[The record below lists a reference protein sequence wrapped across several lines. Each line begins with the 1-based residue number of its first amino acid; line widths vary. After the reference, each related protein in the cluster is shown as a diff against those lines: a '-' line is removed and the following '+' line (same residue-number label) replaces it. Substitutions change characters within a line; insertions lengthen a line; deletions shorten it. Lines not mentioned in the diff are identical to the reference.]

1 MANRLINETSPY
13 LLQHANNPVEWY
25 PWGPEAL
32 ARAKEEGKPILLS
45 IGYAACHWCH
55 VMERE
60 SFEDPDIAAVMNQN
74 FVNIKVDREE
84 RPELDSIYMQAVQ
97 AMTGRGGWPMTVF
110 LTPDLKPFYSGTY
123 FPPEDRMGMPGFPRI
138 LTALTDAYRERRGDV
153 LQAAEEVNAFLQR
166 SAAVGVSTEPLTDDC
181 CEGRSGRSPRRS
193 TGVRRAGRRAQVP
206 AADDVGVPASLLAED
221 GGAGT
226 AGDGDADA
234 DADDPGRHLRPPGG
248 GLPSLHGGRNWLV
261 PHFEKMLY
269 DNALLVRLYLHA
281 YQATGRSMYRQV
293 VERVLDYLLR
303 DMRDPA
309 GGFASSQDADSE
321 GEEGVFYVWSA
332 QELRDVLGEEDA
344 AVLARY
350 FGVTEAGNFE
360 GRNVLHR
367 FSAPEAIAEGLGMT
381 PEALAETVARGSEK
395 LHDVRR
401 TREWPLRDDK
411 VLTAWNAMVLG
422 ALSEAAGTLE
432 RPDYLE
438 EARVTARFLL
448 SGLRQDGRL
457 LRTYRDGQAKLPG
470 YLEDYAYTVDG
481 LISLYEASLE
491 REWLE
496 EARTLADSMLYLF
509 WDEGRGTFYDTAR
522 DHETLIVRPR
532 DIFDNAMPC
541 GGSTATLALLRLGAL
556 TGDDVYRRTA
566 TRALRSVRGLLAQHP
581 AGLRALA
588 VRAGLLPVDS
598 EGGRHRGAAGRCG
611 DGGAAGGGA
620 PGLHP
625 EQGGGGG
632 GVGGGRGSERHPAA
646 GDAWDDR
653 RAADGLRV
661 RELRVHDAGQRA
673 GGDAGAAEVE
683 AGGAEGAGDR
693 AALGVGALLPKPL
706 LEAGVVAGLE
716 DGALAGEVHL
726 AWVGPGRAAQQVGE

>member
-60 SFEDPDIAAVMNQN
+60 SFEDPDIAEVMNRN

-123 FPPEDRMGMPGFPRI
+123 FPPEDRMGMPGFPR
-138 LTALTDAYRERRGDV
+138 LLAALTDAYRERRADV

-166 SAAVGVSTEPLTDDC
+166 SATVGVSNEPLTDDLLR
-181 CEGRSGRSPRRS
+181 GAFRQIASAFD
-193 TGVRRAGRRAQVP
+193 GVYG
-206 AADDVGVPASLLAED
+206 GL
-221 GGAGT
+221 GGAPKFPQPMTWEFLLRYSHRTGEQGPLSMVQLT
-226 AGDGDADA
+226 LTRMVQGGIFDHLAGGFHRYTVDG
-234 DADDPGRHLRPPGG
+234 
-248 GLPSLHGGRNWLV
+248 NWLV

-269 DNALLVRLYLHA
+269 DNALLARLYLHA
-281 YQATGRSMYRQV
+281 YQATGRTMYRQV

-344 AVLARY
+344 AALARY

-367 FSAPEAIAEGLGMT
+367 FSAPEAVAEGLGMT
-381 PEALAETVARGSEK
+381 PEALAETVARGSET
-395 LHDVRR
+395 LHAVRR

-411 VLTAWNAMVLG
+411 VLTAWNAMALS
-422 ALSEAAGTLE
+422 ALSEAAATLE
-432 RPDYLE
+432 RSDYLD

-457 LRTYRDGQAKLPG
+457 LRTYRDGQTKLPG
-470 YLEDYAYTVDG
+470 YLEDYAFTVDG
-481 LISLYEASLE
+481 LVSLYEASLE
-491 REWLE
+491 QPWLD
-496 EARTLADSMLYLF
+496 EARTLADAMLDLF

-532 DIFDNAMPC
+532 DIFDNATPC
-541 GGSTATLALLRLGAL
+541 GSSTATLALLRLGAL
-556 TGDDVYRRTA
+556 TGNDAYRSA
-566 TRALRSVRGLLAQHP
+566 AVRALRSVRGLLAQHP
-581 AGLRALA
+581 AGFGHWLCALDFYLSTPKEVA
-588 VRAGLLPVDS
+588 I
-598 EGGRHRGAAGRCG
+598 
-611 DGGAAGGGA
+611 
-620 PGLHP
+620 
-625 EQGGGGG
+625 
-632 GVGGGRGSERHPAA
+632 VGPR
-646 GDAWDDR
+646 
-653 RAADGLRV
+653 
-661 RELRVHDAGQRA
+661 
-673 GGDAGAAEVE
+673 GDAGTSALLKAAHRDFIPNKVV
-683 AGGAEGAGDR
+683 AGAESEEEGEAS
-693 AALGVGALLPKPL
+693 GVPL
-706 LEAGVVAGLE
+706 LEMRGMIGGRPTAYVCENYACMMPVNEPQAMLE
-716 DGALAGEVHL
+716 QLRSRPEEPRA
-726 AWVGPGRAAQQVGE
+726 PGIVLP

>member
-1 MANRLINETSPY
+1 MPNRLINETSPY
-13 LLQHANNPVEWY
+13 LQQHANNPVEWY

-60 SFEDPDIAAVMNQN
+60 SFEDPDIAEVMNQN

-138 LTALTDAYRERRGDV
+138 LMALTDAYRERRGDV
-153 LQAAEEVNAFLQR
+153 LQAAEEVNSFLQR
-166 SAAVGVSTEPLTDDC
+166 SAAVGVSNEPLIDDLLR
-181 CEGRSGRSPRRS
+181 GAFRQITSAFD
-193 TGVRRAGRRAQVP
+193 GVYG
-206 AADDVGVPASLLAED
+206 GL
-221 GGAGT
+221 GGAPKFPQPMTWEFLLRFAHRTGEQGPQSMAQLT
-226 AGDGDADA
+226 LTRMVQGGIYDHLAGGFHRYTVDG
-234 DADDPGRHLRPPGG
+234 
-248 GLPSLHGGRNWLV
+248 NWLV

-269 DNALLVRLYLHA
+269 DNALLARLYLHA
-281 YQATGRSMYRQV
+281 FQATGRPMYRQV
-293 VERVLDYLLR
+293 VEAVLDYLLR

-332 QELRDVLGEEDA
+332 QDLRDVLGEEDA

-367 FSAPEAIAEGLGMT
+367 FTAPEAVAEGLGMT

-395 LHDVRR
+395 LHAVRR
-401 TREWPLRDDK
+401 TREWPLRDEK

-422 ALSEAAGTLE
+422 ALAEAAGTLE
-432 RPDYLE
+432 RSDYLE

-448 SGLRQDGRL
+448 SALRQDGRL

-470 YLEDYAYTVDG
+470 YLEDYAFTVDG
-481 LISLYEASLE
+481 LISLYESSLE
-491 REWLE
+491 PCWLE
-496 EARTLADSMLYLF
+496 EARSLADAMLDLF
-509 WDEGRGTFYDTAR
+509 WEEGRGTFYDTAR

-541 GGSTATLALLRLGAL
+541 GSSTATLALLRLGAL
-556 TGDDVYRRTA
+556 TGQDAYRSA
-566 TRALRSVRGLLAQHP
+566 AVRALRSVRGLLAQHP
-581 AGLRALA
+581 AGFGHWLCALDFYLSTPKEIA
-588 VRAGLLPVDS
+588 I
-598 EGGRHRGAAGRCG
+598 
-611 DGGAAGGGA
+611 
-620 PGLHP
+620 
-625 EQGGGGG
+625 
-632 GVGGGRGSERHPAA
+632 VGPR
-646 GDAWDDR
+646 D
-653 RAADGLRV
+653 
-661 RELRVHDAGQRA
+661 DAGTAALLAAAHR
-673 GGDAGAAEVE
+673 DFIPNKVVAGAESE
-683 AGGAEGAGDR
+683 EDGEDSGI
-693 AALGVGALLPKPL
+693 PL
-706 LEAGVVAGLE
+706 LEMRGMVNGRPTAYVCENYACMMPVNEPEAMLE
-716 DGALAGEVHL
+716 QLRSRPDE
-726 AWVGPGRAAQQVGE
+726 PRASGILLP

>member
-1 MANRLINETSPY
+1 MPNRLINETSPY
-13 LLQHANNPVEWY
+13 LQQHANNPVEWY

-32 ARAKEEGKPILLS
+32 ERAKEEEKPILLS

-60 SFEDPDIAAVMNQN
+60 SFEDPDIAEVMNQN

-123 FPPEDRMGMPGFPRI
+123 FPPEDRMGMPGFPR
-138 LTALTDAYRERRGDV
+138 LLMALTDAYRERRADV

-166 SAAVGVSTEPLTDDC
+166 SATVGVSTEPLTDDLLR
-181 CEGRSGRSPRRS
+181 GAFRQIASAFD
-193 TGVRRAGRRAQVP
+193 GVYG
-206 AADDVGVPASLLAED
+206 GL
-221 GGAGT
+221 GGAPKFPQPMT
-226 AGDGDADA
+226 WEFL
-234 DADDPGRHLRPPGG
+234 LRYAHRTGEQGPQSMVQLTLTRMVQG
-248 GLPSLHGGRNWLV
+248 GLYDHLAGGFHRYTVDGKWLV

-269 DNALLVRLYLHA
+269 DNALIARLYLHA
-281 YQATGRSMYRQV
+281 YQGTGRPLYRQV
-293 VERVLDYLLR
+293 VEAVLDYLLR

-321 GEEGVFYVWSA
+321 GEEGIFYVWSA
-332 QELRDVLGEEDA
+332 QELRDVLGDEDA

-367 FSAPEAIAEGLGMT
+367 FSAPEAVASGLGIT
-381 PEALAETVARGSEK
+381 PEELAETVARGSEK
-395 LHDVRR
+395 LHAVRR
-401 TREWPLRDDK
+401 TREWPLRDEK

-422 ALSEAAGTLE
+422 ALAEAAATLE

-448 SGLRQDGRL
+448 GALRRDGRV

-470 YLEDYAYTVDG
+470 YLEDYAFLVDG

-491 REWLE
+491 QPWLD
-496 EARTLADSMLYLF
+496 EARALADAMLDLF

-541 GGSTATLALLRLGAL
+541 GSSTATLALLRLGAL
-556 TGDDVYRRTA
+556 TGQEVYRGA
-566 TRALRSVRGLLAQHP
+566 AVRALRSVRGLLAQHP
-581 AGLRALA
+581 AGFGHWLCALDFYLSTPKEVA
-588 VRAGLLPVDS
+588 I
-598 EGGRHRGAAGRCG
+598 
-611 DGGAAGGGA
+611 
-620 PGLHP
+620 
-625 EQGGGGG
+625 
-632 GVGGGRGSERHPAA
+632 VGPR
-646 GDAWDDR
+646 D
-653 RAADGLRV
+653 
-661 RELRVHDAGQRA
+661 DAGTAALLAAAHR
-673 GGDAGAAEVE
+673 DFLPNKVVAGAESE
-683 AGGAEGAGDR
+683 EEGEGS
-693 AALGVGALLPKPL
+693 GIPL
-706 LEAGVVAGLE
+706 LEMRGMIGGRPTAYVCENYACMMPVNEPEAMLE
-716 DGALAGEVHL
+716 QLRSKPEEPRA
-726 AWVGPGRAAQQVGE
+726 PGIVLP

>member
-32 ARAKEEGKPILLS
+32 ERAKEEGKPILLS

-166 SAAVGVSTEPLTDDC
+166 SAVVGVSNEPLTDDLLR
-181 CEGRSGRSPRRS
+181 GAFRQITSAFD
-193 TGVRRAGRRAQVP
+193 GVYG
-206 AADDVGVPASLLAED
+206 GL
-221 GGAGT
+221 GGAPKFPQPMTWEFLLRYAHRTGEQGPLSMVQLT
-226 AGDGDADA
+226 LVRMTQGGIYDHLAGGFHRYTVDG
-234 DADDPGRHLRPPGG
+234 
-248 GLPSLHGGRNWLV
+248 NWLV

-269 DNALLVRLYLHA
+269 DNALLARLYLHA
-281 YQATGRSMYRQV
+281 YQATGRQSHRDV
-293 VERVLDYLLR
+293 VEETLDYLLR
-303 DMRDPA
+303 DMRDPG

-321 GEEGVFYVWSA
+321 GEEGAFYVWSA

-344 AVLARY
+344 AALARY
-350 FGVTEAGNFE
+350 FGVTEEGNFE
-360 GRNVLHR
+360 GSNVLHR
-367 FSAPEAIAEGLGMT
+367 FSAPEAVAAGLGMT
-381 PEALAETVARGSEK
+381 SEALAETVARGSEK
-395 LHDVRR
+395 LHAVRR

-411 VLTAWNAMVLG
+411 VLTAWNAMVLS
-422 ALSEAAGTLE
+422 ALSEAAATLE

-470 YLEDYAYTVDG
+470 YLEDYAFLVDG
-481 LISLYEASLE
+481 LISLYESSLE
-491 REWLE
+491 QPWLD
-496 EARTLADSMLYLF
+496 EARSLADSMLYLF

-541 GGSTATLALLRLGAL
+541 GSSTATLALLRLGAL

-581 AGLRALA
+581 AGFSHWLCALDFYLSTPKEVA
-588 VRAGLLPVDS
+588 I
-598 EGGRHRGAAGRCG
+598 
-611 DGGAAGGGA
+611 
-620 PGLHP
+620 
-625 EQGGGGG
+625 
-632 GVGGGRGSERHPAA
+632 VGP
-646 GDAWDDR
+646 
-653 RAADGLRV
+653 
-661 RELRVHDAGQRA
+661 REDAGTAALLSAAHREFIPNKVV
-673 GGDAGAAEVE
+673 AGAESE
-683 AGGAEGAGDR
+683 EEGEKSGI
-693 AALGVGALLPKPL
+693 PL
-706 LEAGVVAGLE
+706 LEMRGMIGGRPTAYVCENYACMMPVNEPEAMLE
-716 DGALAGEVHL
+716 QLRSRPEEPRA
-726 AWVGPGRAAQQVGE
+726 PGIVLP